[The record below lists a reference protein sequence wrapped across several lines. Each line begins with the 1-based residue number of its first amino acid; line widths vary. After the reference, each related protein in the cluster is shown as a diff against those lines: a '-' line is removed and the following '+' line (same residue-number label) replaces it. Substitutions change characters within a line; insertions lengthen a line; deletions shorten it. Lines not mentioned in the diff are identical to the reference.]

1 MSSRF
6 LALMFSACAC
16 AFLCAY
22 VFWRYGTQRLHRQ
35 LAVLVAGAGAFSV
48 FEAGLAA
55 AGTEASAS
63 EWIRYTSV
71 LPYFTILAFY
81 RFSVIFSQNEKKTW
95 IRLLTWT
102 ALAVA
107 IVDVL
112 GRAFG
117 LLPMA
122 TLTLVPGEGWFPIA
136 DPVYIRLYVPIMLI
150 LMASS
155 GVLLFRRWRNTPSAF
170 ERRQFAYM
178 ALALGSGV
186 LLSFFNLL
194 PNLAFVASFA
204 SLSISLVLVYG
215 MTRYQVLDIQL
226 LVQKGATLALV
237 SLLLAVVAAGL
248 ILIDVRVW
256 GGSGWF
262 ALFVGALAFASLYP
276 LFQGM
281 LRRGL
286 GAWIGR
292 GPMDIGAELLDY
304 SLLNI
309 RHPRLQSQ
317 LEATLQRLGNHLGL
331 SQASILLPDKQGQL
345 STWHAWPPAAEG
357 VSPDGLDPK
366 SGVGRRLALAP
377 RGLELDS
384 LGWARRY
391 ESDAVQALEP
401 ALDQEC
407 REFLRAH
414 GAQAAFG
421 LVGRQRLVGVLL
433 VGRPSSGRALE
444 VDEQKFLSA
453 LAAQL
458 AALVENAALHGRV
471 EHADRLSTIGTLG
484 ASLAH
489 ELRNPLASISVFVQ
503 MLPDRH
509 QEAAFVEKF
518 DRVVTAELAKLT
530 HLTEQLLNLAR
541 PATRAP
547 QVVDLGV
554 LCQRLL
560 QLVSFQFRSKEVRLT
575 LDTPEGTLVHGV
587 EEELSQVLLNLL
599 LNALDASKAGT
610 QVQVQ
615 LSGPAGWAELRVL
628 DQGPGLSQDQLARI
642 FEPFFTTKE
651 HGNGLG
657 LATSQNIVQ
666 SFGGTLDAENRPEGG
681 AVFTVRLP
689 KAQAGKVEELVEP
702 GWAKR

>member
-1 MSSRF
+1 MSPRF
-6 LALMFSACAC
+6 LALVFSSCAC

-22 VFWRYGTQRLHRQ
+22 VFWRYGMQRLHRQ

-48 FEAGLAA
+48 FEAGLAVA
-55 AGTEASAS
+55 NTEGSAS
-63 EWIRYTSV
+63 EWIRFTSV

-81 RFSVIFSQNEKKTW
+81 RFSVIFSQNEKKRW
-95 IRLLTWT
+95 IRALNWVS
-102 ALAVA
+102 LAVA
-107 IVDVL
+107 GVDVL
-112 GRAFG
+112 GRALG
-117 LLPMA
+117 LLPSA
-122 TLTLVPGEGWFPIA
+122 TLVLVPGQGWFPVA
-136 DPVYIRLYVPIMLI
+136 DPVYTHVYVPFMLT
-150 LMASS
+150 LMATS
-155 GVLLFRRWRNTPSAF
+155 GTLLFRRWRDTRSAF
-170 ERRQFAYM
+170 ERRQFAYI
-178 ALALGSGV
+178 ALAIGSGV
-186 LLSFFNLL
+186 LLSAFNLSAG
-194 PNLAFVASFA
+194 LAFVASFA
-204 SLSISLVLVYG
+204 SLAISAVLVYG
-215 MTRYQVLDIQL
+215 MTRYQVLDLQL
-226 LVQKGATLALV
+226 LVQKGATLALA
-237 SLLLAVVAAGL
+237 SLLLAMVAAGL

-262 ALFVGALAFASLYP
+262 ALFAGALAFASLYP
-276 LFQGM
+276 LFQRM

-317 LEATLQRLGNHLGL
+317 LEATLQRLGNRLGL
-331 SQASILLPDKQGQL
+331 SRAAILLPDKQGLL
-345 STWHAWPPAAEG
+345 SIWHVWPPVEEQ
-357 VSPDGLDPK
+357 VSPSGLDPK
-366 SGVGRRLALAP
+366 GGVGRRLATDP

-391 ESDAVQALEP
+391 ETDAVQALEP

-407 REFLRAH
+407 REFLRDH

-421 LVGRQRLVGVLL
+421 LAGRQRLLGVLL

-444 VDEQKFLSA
+444 VDELKFLSA

-458 AALVENAALHGRV
+458 TALVENAALHGRV
-471 EHADRLSTIGTLG
+471 EHADRLSTLGTLG
-484 ASLAH
+484 ASRAH

-503 MLPDRH
+503 MLPERH
-509 QEAAFVEKF
+509 LEQVFVDKF
-518 DRVVTAELAKLT
+518 NRVVTAELDKLT

-560 QLVSFQFRSKEVRLT
+560 QLVSFQFRTKEVRLS

-610 QVQVQ
+610 QVQVL
-615 LSGPAGWAELRVL
+615 LSRPPGWAELRVQ

-666 SFGGTLDAENRPEGG
+666 SFGGTLGAENRPEGG

-689 KAQAGKVEELVEP
+689 QVAAAKIEAAVEP
-702 GWAKR
+702 SWTKR